1 MKQCQMR
8 LWGLTK
14 KEIVG
19 RIFNGSLFVVA
30 IVGLLWGPGVIAH
43 WFMK

>member
-14 KEIVG
+14 KEIAERV
-19 RIFNGSLFVVA
+19 FTGSLFVVA
-30 IVGLLWGPGVIAH
+30 VIALLWGPGYIAPL
-43 WFMK
+43 FMK